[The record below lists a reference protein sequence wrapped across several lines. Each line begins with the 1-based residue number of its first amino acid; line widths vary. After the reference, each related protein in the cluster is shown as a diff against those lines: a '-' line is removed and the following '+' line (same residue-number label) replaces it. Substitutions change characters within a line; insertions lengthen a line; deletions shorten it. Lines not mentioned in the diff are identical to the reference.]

1 MRLRCLQAIG
11 LLGKQALGNDKIVIM
26 SDNPAVRH
34 VFLADAGS
42 GYESFYIDGLGDDG
56 SATIRISRGGPDGR
70 VASADATPEG
80 RITDRIDGKASRK
93 DQVEL
98 RAAQNLIA
106 RLNQLG
112 ADWRAPQLQ
121 GAGHREE
128 RGVDCIARDDAG
140 NELLI
145 QVTTTDREPWALL
158 AREPHIARDSVA
170 TAIVVDTIYTAIA
183 RKATRAAPDILLA
196 LDATDSPRA
205 AFRSVVDS
213 FRSQHGDWAVSIGF
227 REVWLVGPVVALVKR
242 LC

>member
-1 MRLRCLQAIG
+1 
-11 LLGKQALGNDKIVIM
+11 VP
-26 SDNPAVRH
+26 DNPAVRH
-34 VFLADAGS
+34 VSLADVGS
-42 GYESFYIDGLGDDG
+42 SYESFYVDGHGDDG

-80 RITDRIDGKASRK
+80 EITDRIAGKASHK
-93 DQVEL
+93 DRVEL
-98 RAAQNLIA
+98 RTAQNLIA

-112 ADWRAPQLQ
+112 ADWGAPELQ

-145 QVTTTDREPWALL
+145 QVTTTDREPWAQL
-158 AREPHIARDSVA
+158 AREPLIVRSGVARA
-170 TAIVVDTIYTAIA
+170 KVVDAIYTAIA

-213 FRSQHGDWAVSIGF
+213 FRSRHGEWAMSIGF
-227 REVWLVGPVVALVKR
+227 REVWLVGPVVALVQR